1 MGCLVFLLALLLPR
15 VAMVLIFLFTQWF
28 SAVFETWLLPL
39 LGFIFLPYTT
49 LAYMGAMLNAGEVT
63 LGWLI
68 LIILAVLAD
77 VAHWGGGYR
86 THRRRVVVVKEK
98 P

>member
-1 MGCLVFLLALLLPR
+1 MGCLLILVGLLLPR
-15 VAMVLIFLFTQWF
+15 AAIVLIWLFTDWLH
-28 SAVFETWLLPL
+28 AVFDVWLWPL

-49 LAYMGAMLNAGEVT
+49 LAYVAAMLNTGGTIT

-68 LIILAVLAD
+68 LIIVAVLAD

-86 THRRRVVVVKEK
+86 TRRRAA
-98 P
+98 